1 MKICFDELVLWK
13 IRQTVVYYNGVLDL
27 VLYFYQL
34 INILCSVYLDIDV

>member
-13 IRQTVVYYNGVLDL
+13 IRQTVVYYNRVLDL
-27 VLYFYQL
+27 ALYFYQL